1 MAYFPAFLK
10 FDDKKILIVGGGNV
24 ALEKLEHLLDFTH
37 QITLIAQQYNEASMA
52 LIAQYGLTYFEK
64 TYEKGD
70 AKGFDIVI
78 AAIDN
83 FALQEEIYLETR
95 HYSCLCNCVDL
106 QKYCDFIFPSY
117 VKKGDLTI
125 AISTSGASPAVAK
138 QLRIYLSKLIPNG
151 VVEFLEQMKN
161 YRKTMPKGKERMHF
175 LDQKAKEYI
184 QSWGQTDENKKQ

>member
-37 QITLIAQQYNEASMA
+37 NITLIASHFNEASMK
-52 LIAQYGLTYFEK
+52 LIQENNLTHHVK
-64 TYEKGD
+64 AYEKSD
-70 AKGFDIVI
+70 IDGFDIVI

-83 FALQEEIYLETR
+83 FELQEQIYFETR
-95 HYSCLCNCVDL
+95 GKHCLCNCVDL

-125 AISTSGASPAVAK
+125 AISTGGASPAMAK
-138 QLRIYLSKLIPNG
+138 QLRIFLSNLIPQN
-151 VVEFLEQMKN
+151 VTNFLEEMKN
-161 YRKTMPKGKERMHF
+161 YRKTMPKGKERMEF
-175 LDQKAKEYI
+175 LDKKAKEYI
-184 QSWGQTDENKKQ
+184 NTWSKSHEQKK

>member
-37 QITLIAQQYNEASMA
+37 NITLIASNFNEASML
-52 LIAQYGLTYFEK
+52 LIQQYNLTFYVK
-64 TYEKGD
+64 NYEKGD
-70 AKGFDIVI
+70 IKGFDIVI

-83 FALQEEIYLETR
+83 FQLQEEIYLETR
-95 HYSCLCNCVDL
+95 NYPCLCNCVDL

-125 AISTSGASPAVAK
+125 AISTGGASPAMAK
-138 QLRIYLSKLIPNG
+138 QLRIYLSKLIPSG
-151 VVEFLEQMKN
+151 VVEFLQEMKN
-161 YRKTMPKGKERMHF
+161 FRKTLPKGKERMEF
-175 LDQKAKEYI
+175 LDKKAKEYI
-184 QSWGQTDENKKQ
+184 NSWSSSDEQKK

>member
-37 QITLIAQQYNEASMA
+37 NITLIAQEFNAATQI
-52 LIAQYGLTYFEK
+52 LIDQHHLANHK
-64 TYEKGD
+64 KIYEKGD

-78 AAIDN
+78 AAVDN
-83 FALQEEIYLETR
+83 FALQEAIYLETR
-95 HYSCLCNCVDL
+95 QYSCLCNCVDL
-106 QKYCDFIFPSY
+106 QQYCDFIFPSY

-125 AISTSGASPAVAK
+125 AISTGGASPAVAK

-151 VVEFLEQMKN
+151 IVEFLEQMKN
-161 YRKTMPKGKERMHF
+161 YRKTLPKGKERMQF
-175 LDQKAKEYI
+175 LDNKAKEYI
-184 QSWGQTDENKKQ
+184 QSWRQTDENKKQ